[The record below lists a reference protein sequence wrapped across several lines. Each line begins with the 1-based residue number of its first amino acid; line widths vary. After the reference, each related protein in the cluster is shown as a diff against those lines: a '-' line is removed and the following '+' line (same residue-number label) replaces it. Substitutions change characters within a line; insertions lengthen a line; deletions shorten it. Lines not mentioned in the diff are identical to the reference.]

1 MEISILDQS
10 PVISGL
16 SARRAIEETLALAR
30 RADELGYHRYWL
42 AEHHAIA
49 ALADPCP
56 EVLLARLG
64 AETRRIR
71 IGTGGVLLPYYSAFR
86 TAESFRMLEALYPGR
101 IDLGIGRAP
110 GGDQRTALAVGG
122 GSRGGVG
129 GPSAS
134 PSADAASFPQQVW
147 ELTALLEG
155 TLEEKT
161 PRLQP
166 EVDTVP
172 EVWLLGSSDYSGALA
187 AELGLPFAFAHFIN
201 PRGGD
206 AVSRAYRETFKATE
220 KRPRPRVIV
229 CTFAIV
235 AETDDEAERLAAP
248 IDLRRLHMALN
259 IDSPVPT
266 ARGSRAA
273 PLQRRG
279 AALCPRPA
287 RTSGHRGS
295 QESKRRIAN
304 HGGALRGGR
313 AHGPHHH
320 RRLRLAPALLRATDR
335 SVLAASRSRR
345 ALRASRSRARSCRR
359 GSSPAHRRRAQAS
372 AARPRYGR

>member
-1 MEISILDQS
+1 MRLSILDQS
-10 PVISGL
+10 PVIGALGAS
-16 SARRAIEETLALAR
+16 RAIAETIALAR

-64 AETRRIR
+64 AETRRLR
-71 IGTGGVLLPYYSAFR
+71 IGSGGVLLPYYSAFR

-122 GSRGGVG
+122 GRF
-129 GPSAS
+129 P
-134 PSADAASFPQQVW
+134 DAAHFPQQVAD
-147 ELTALLEG
+147 LAALLE
-155 TLEEKT
+155 EKSL
-161 PRLQP
+161 PIRLQP

-172 EVWLLGSSDYSGALA
+172 EVWLLGSSDYSGTLA

-206 AVSRAYRETFKATE
+206 VVARDYREKFKSTG
-220 KRPRPRVIV
+220 KQPRVIV

-235 AETDDEAERLAAP
+235 AESDDEAERLAAP
-248 IDLRRLHMALN
+248 IDLRRLHMALD

-266 ARGSRAA
+266 PEEAAKHRYSDEERRYVLSQRPRAVIGGPQKA
-273 PLQRRG
+273 TQELQEMVERYG
-279 AALCPRPA
+279 ADELM
-287 RTSGHRGS
+287 
-295 QESKRRIAN
+295 
-304 HGGALRGGR
+304 
-313 AHGPHHH
+313 
-320 RRLRLAPALLRATDR
+320 
-335 SVLAASRSRR
+335 VLTITGDYDSRR
-345 ALRASRSRARSCRR
+345 RSYELLIDAF
-359 GSSPAHRRRAQAS
+359 
-372 AARPRYGR
+372 

>member
-1 MEISILDQS
+1 MKLSVLDQS

-16 SARRAIEETLALAR
+16 GARRAVEETLALAKR
-30 RADELGYHRYWL
+30 VEELGYHRYWL

-56 EVLLARLG
+56 EILLARLG
-64 AETRRIR
+64 AETRRLR

-110 GGDQRTALAVGG
+110 GGDPRTAQAVGG
-122 GSRGGVG
+122 GRF
-129 GPSAS
+129 PDAS
-134 PSADAASFPQQVW
+134 NFPQQVW
-147 ELTALLEG
+147 ELAALLEG
-155 TLEEKT
+155 EHR
-161 PRLQP
+161 PVRLQP

-172 EVWLLGSSDYSGALA
+172 QVWLLGSSDFSGALA

-206 AVSRAYRETFKATE
+206 AVSRAYREMFKATD
-220 KRPRPRVIV
+220 KRPKPQVIV

-235 AETDDEAERLAAP
+235 GENDDEAERLAAS

-266 ARGSRAA
+266 AEEAA
-273 PLQRRG
+273 RHRYSEEERRYVMG
-279 AALCPRPA
+279 
-287 RTSGHRGS
+287 
-295 QESKRRIAN
+295 Q
-304 HGGALRGGR
+304 
-313 AHGPHHH
+313 
-320 RRLRLAPALLRATDR
+320 
-335 SVLAASRSRR
+335 
-345 ALRASRSRARSCRR
+345 RARAII
-359 GSSPAHRRRAQAS
+359 GGPAKAKQEFEQLRERYQADEVMVLTITGDYES
-372 AARPRYGR
+372 RMRSYELLIGAFE